1 MDIPLAKP
9 YISQSVT
16 ELVQKAITGSQLSMG
31 PFLKGFEEKFRQTVK
46 AQYAVGVSS
55 GTAALH
61 LAIRLLDI
69 GAEDEVITSPYSFIA
84 SSNCIL
90 FEGATPVFVD
100 IEEETMGLDPSKVE
114 RAITSRTKAI
124 VAVHVYGKSCQIK
137 ELRRICDR
145 YDLFLIEDCCE
156 ALGAKHQGQEVGSYG
171 DIACYGFYPNKHI
184 TTGEGGMLTT
194 NQEEFALK
202 ARSLRNQGR
211 SQNKEVL
218 QYEELGY
225 NYRLSEVSAA
235 MGLGQME
242 EWERIL
248 DMRTQVLKWYQQLS
262 SHQFNTSFFNPKV
275 DSPFSMVI
283 RVEKDREALISHL
296 KEFGVQSKP
305 YFDPPIH
312 LLHFYKKRFS
322 FRKGD
327 FAITE
332 KVSSKM
338 LSLPFYTTM
347 TRAEVAKVCEV
358 LSRY

>member
-1 MDIPLAKP
+1 MDIPLARP
-9 YISQSVT
+9 SISQRVT
-16 ELVQKAITGSQLSMG
+16 ELVQKAISGSQLSMG
-31 PFLKGFEEKFRQTVK
+31 PFLNGFEEKFGQTVQ
-46 AQYAVGVSS
+46 AQYAVGLSS

-61 LAIRLLDI
+61 LAMRLLNI

-114 RAITSRTKAI
+114 QAITPRTKAI
-124 VAVHVYGKSCQIK
+124 IAVHLYGKSCQIG
-137 ELRRICDR
+137 ELRSICDR
-145 YDLFLIEDCCE
+145 HDLFLIEDCCE
-156 ALGAKHQGQEVGSYG
+156 ALGAKHQGQDVGSYG
-171 DIACYGFYPNKHI
+171 ELACYGFYPNKHI

-194 NQEEFALK
+194 NREEFATK

-211 SQNKEVL
+211 SQNTEVL
-218 QYEELGY
+218 EFEELGY

-242 EWERIL
+242 EWQKIFSKRL
-248 DMRTQVLKWYQQLS
+248 QVLEWYKELLS
-262 SHQFNTSFFNPKV
+262 PEYDASFFNPTE

-283 RVEKDREALISHL
+283 SVDKDRNALIAHL
-296 KEFGVQSKP
+296 TKFGIQSKP

-312 LLHFYKKRFS
+312 LQPFYKKRFS